1 MVSNGCQ
8 PYFFSLCQG
17 KKGERVSK
25 KTLAI
30 IGFQSDI

>member
-8 PYFFSLCQG
+8 PYFFQFMPR
-17 KKGERVSK
+17 KERRKVSQIV
-25 KTLAI
+25 LAI

>member
-1 MVSNGCQ
+1 MAVSRI
-8 PYFFSLCQG
+8 FFSLCQG